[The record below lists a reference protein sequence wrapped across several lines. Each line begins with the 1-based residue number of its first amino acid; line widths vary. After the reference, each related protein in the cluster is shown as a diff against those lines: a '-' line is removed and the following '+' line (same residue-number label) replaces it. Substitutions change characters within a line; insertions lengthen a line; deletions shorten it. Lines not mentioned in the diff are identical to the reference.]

1 MLKYLATGLLALLL
15 LGCSQSGT
23 VTPPSTLTIADVQ
36 NEIKTACGYL
46 PTIESIVEVAST
58 ITSAINPAA
67 GATAT
72 ILVSTGSAV
81 TNQIC
86 QAVQSKTSAT
96 RLAAKKGETG
106 APQALDV
113 VVNGVVVHGT
123 WTPPAGTET
132 KP

>member
-1 MLKYLATGLLALLL
+1 MLRYLSTALLTLLL

-23 VTPPSTLTIADVQ
+23 NTPPTITIADIQ
-36 NEIKTACGYL
+36 NEIKLACGYA
-46 PTIESIVEVAST
+46 PTVESIVAVAST
-58 ITSAINPAA
+58 ITSALNPAA

-72 ILVSTGSAV
+72 VLVSTGTAI

-86 QAVQSKTSAT
+86 QAVQAKTAAT
-96 RLAAKKGETG
+96 QLQAKKGAEAP
-106 APQALDV
+106 APQTLDV

-123 WTPPAGTET
+123 WSPPAGTET